1 MVSPVS
7 SECLWASCRM
17 KAGPVHITRNGNV
30 FLFKYYFVTF
40 PVERSDAHPPLSEL
54 FDQPEVEPAGR
65 RKIDRHACAAAPDAN
80 GAPRTLIVHVRGSR
94 EQRLPRQRSSARC
107 DCLEKSQPFVV

>member
-30 FLFKYYFVTF
+30 FLFKYYFAAF
-40 PVERSDAHPPLSEL
+40 PVGETIAHPRSEL
-54 FDQPEVEPAGR
+54 FDQAEVEPVGR

-80 GAPRTLIVHVRGSR
+80 GASCALIVHIRGSR
-94 EQRLPRQRSSARC
+94 EQRLPRQRSGARR
-107 DCLEKSQPFVV
+107 DRLQKPQPFV